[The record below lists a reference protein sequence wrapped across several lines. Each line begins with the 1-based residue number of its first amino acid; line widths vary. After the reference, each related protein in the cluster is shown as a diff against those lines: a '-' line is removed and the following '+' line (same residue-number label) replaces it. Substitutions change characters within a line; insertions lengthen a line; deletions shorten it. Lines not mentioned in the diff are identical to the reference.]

1 MKSTVSEVTA
11 VTVTSGDITALTIS
25 TTSDI
30 TAVTVQTN
38 DVTIL
43 EATATTIN
51 TALLSLA
58 TDAPEA
64 IARSASVGVSS
75 FVARADHVHSAAT
88 LLLDGGSY

>member
-1 MKSTVSEVTA
+1 V
-11 VTVTSGDITALTIS
+11 SGDITVLQI
-25 TTSDI
+25 TSGD
-30 TAVTVQTN
+30 VTSVTLHTN
-38 DVTIL
+38 DATIL
-43 EATATTIN
+43 TATAATIN